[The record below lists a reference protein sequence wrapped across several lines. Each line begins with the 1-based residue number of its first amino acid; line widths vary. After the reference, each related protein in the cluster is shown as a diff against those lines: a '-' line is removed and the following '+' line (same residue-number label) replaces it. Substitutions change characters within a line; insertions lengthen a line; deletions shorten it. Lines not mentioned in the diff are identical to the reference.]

1 MNNWSTV
8 FTLHQVQQFIQQVQ
22 DYAFLQKALTTSIM
36 IGIITGIIGCFII
49 LRGLALM
56 GDAISH
62 AILPGVAISYMM
74 GTNFFIGA
82 AITGFITALL
92 IGLIQQSSRI
102 KSDAAIGIV
111 FSSFFA
117 VGVILIQL
125 AQSATDLTEIL
136 FGNILTVQDS
146 DRNITMVIGVV
157 VILLVIAFFKELLI
171 TTFDPTMAA
180 AWGYPIKL
188 VHYGIMVALTLVTVA
203 SLQAVGAI
211 LVVALLITPASAA
224 YLLTNNLRNMLILSS
239 IFGVISSVA
248 GLYISFV
255 VNVPSGAVIVLCA
268 SFIFVLA
275 FLFAPN
281 NGYAWRLGRK
291 LFTKS

>member
-1 MNNWSTV
+1 MSNWLTV
-8 FTLHQVQQFIQQVQ
+8 FSMQQIQQFIQQVK
-22 DYAFLQKALTTSIM
+22 DYEFLQKALTTSVIVGV
-36 IGIITGIIGCFII
+36 IAGILGCFII

-92 IGLIQQSSRI
+92 IGLVQQSSRI

-117 VGVILIQL
+117 IGVILIQM

-146 DRNITMVIGVV
+146 DRNITMVIGVIVIILV
-157 VILLVIAFFKELLI
+157 VAFYKELLI

-180 AWGYPIKL
+180 AWGYPTKL
-188 VHYGIMVALTLVTVA
+188 IHYGIMVTLTLVTVA

-211 LVVALLITPASAA
+211 LVVALLITPASTA
-224 YLLTNNLRNMLILSS
+224 YLLTNNLRNMLILSA
-239 IFGVISSVA
+239 IFGVISSVV

-255 VNVPSGAVIVLCA
+255 INVPSGAAIVLCA
-268 SFIFVLA
+268 TVMFVLA

-281 NGYAWRLGRK
+281 NGYVWRLAHK
-291 LFTKS
+291 LSK